1 MFSYQGDIFGPVGDW
16 GIIAAAVKPWSGKC
30 PEIKQWPHA
39 RLWICPQRLR
49 KRRKKKLTPFAMMLD
64 RTRTPWTKARSQL
77 NDGRIKLEPLVKCKK
92 PGTV

>member
-1 MFSYQGDIFGPVGDW
+1 MQDSGYALRD
-16 GIIAAAVKPWSGKC
+16 SGKG
-30 PEIKQWPHA
+30 E
-39 RLWICPQRLR
+39 
-49 KRRKKKLTPFAMMLD
+49 KKKITPFAMMLD